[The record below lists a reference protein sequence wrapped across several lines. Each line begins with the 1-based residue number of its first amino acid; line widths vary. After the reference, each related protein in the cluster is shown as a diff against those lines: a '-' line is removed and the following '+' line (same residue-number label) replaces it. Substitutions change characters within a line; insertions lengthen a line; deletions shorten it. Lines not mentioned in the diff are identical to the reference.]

1 MGLCRYQGL
10 CVSGWTTSASGSS
23 RESSL
28 HTSTR
33 PWMPR
38 LQTSGLPVLSSIMLH
53 AVNHGVAAPQCL
65 LFEVNERDKQH

>member
-1 MGLCRYQGL
+1 MGLCRYQDL
-10 CVSGWTTSASGSS
+10 CVSGWTASASGSS

-53 AVNHGVAAPQCL
+53 AVNHRAAASQCL
-65 LFEVNERDKQH
+65 LLGAN